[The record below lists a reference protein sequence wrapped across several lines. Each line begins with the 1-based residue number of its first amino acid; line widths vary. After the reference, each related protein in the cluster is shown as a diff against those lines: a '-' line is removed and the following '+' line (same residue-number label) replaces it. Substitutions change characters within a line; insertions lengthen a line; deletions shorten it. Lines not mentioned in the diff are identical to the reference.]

1 MQRLGLGALLSAALL
16 GLFRFLI
23 LSFIATQAAA
33 TDFTAPLL
41 NEEGKP
47 FSICRKYDFPGIA
60 TGAPTGPKQCVEEVP
75 LSIGQTIFDALNQP
89 EKSLTNDGIV
99 SRGLLA
105 LKVREAKDL
114 ELTASERDAV
124 KAAMFSAL
132 QSLGYKPV
140 AIVQVLKVIDPAAV
154 K

>member
-47 FSICRKYDFPGIA
+47 VSICRKYDFPGIA

-105 LKVREAKDL
+105 LKVRAQGGARIGADALSVPTWYGCKTYRAKVVVSN
-114 ELTASERDAV
+114 A
-124 KAAMFSAL
+124 
-132 QSLGYKPV
+132 G
-140 AIVQVLKVIDPAAV
+140 
-154 K
+154 